1 LEESLVIFERTWVLA
16 FLLLP
21 VGWFYFEWRR
31 TRRTAALAL
40 KTLAFLAIVLALAE
54 PTLTLPQTKMAVA
67 VLVDTSSS
75 VSPQD
80 LARASDYAAALEK
93 ARGRHW
99 VRVLP
104 FARSVRDL
112 SPGERNLRFEPTSG
126 DAGRATD
133 LETGIEEAI
142 SSLPADLVPRIVL
155 VSDGKENSGS
165 ITRAVWQAQRL
176 GIPIDTVA
184 LGGRPQPALRLESV
198 TVPTVAFTGEQ
209 FPVDL
214 SIAAPGPVS
223 GSVEISAEG
232 KALGSKPVKLEQ
244 GDNQVRVH
252 ASLSAAGAISL
263 AGVIRADG
271 LGEIRFDRAVT
282 LRRPKVL
289 FVSEDPP
296 GTESHLLQTLAAAQ
310 FDVDR
315 TADPSHGAL
324 ADYQVLVLNNL
335 DLESL
340 PAARKDEI
348 EKFVQQGGGLLVI
361 AGERNVYAEN
371 KTVEDALD
379 RSLPAKLAPPRSP
392 EGTAVVIIIDKS
404 SSMEGKKIE
413 LARQAAIG
421 VVDNLRPIDLV
432 GVLIFDNSFQWDV
445 PIRRA
450 EDKPLIKRLI
460 AGIIPDGGTQIA
472 PALAEAYHKVL
483 PSHATFKHIVLL
495 TDGISEEGDSLDL
508 SKEAATQHVTIS
520 TVGLGQDVNRA
531 YLEKVASIAGGK
543 SYFLNEPAGL
553 AQIVLKD
560 VMEHT
565 GSTAVEKSLHPFI
578 AKNAE
583 ILDGVDMNSA
593 PALKGYVRFI
603 SKPAADTILKVDEED
618 PLLVR
623 WQYGLGRADV
633 FTSDAKSRW
642 AADWVAWK
650 GFDKLWTNTFRDLLP
665 HAESGEAKVDYDS
678 AGGDLV
684 VNYHLAA
691 DAEDPA
697 KLPEIFVLGP
707 NGFRHPVP
715 VTKLGAKSYRGTIH
729 IGNLQGLFRIRP
741 LEESRAFPEVGF
753 YQPEQELLDYGSN
766 AFLLRSVA
774 QYTGGRFNP
783 APKQVFDSGGRS
795 QSSTL
800 RLWPALLGLAIAL
813 NLAELLM
820 RKVGRQFL
828 SGMFGG
834 KGRPA

>member
-1 LEESLVIFERTWVLA
+1 MTFERAWVLI

-21 VGWFYFEWRR
+21 LGWMFFEWSR
-31 TRRTAALAL
+31 TPRLAALVL

-54 PTLTLPQTKMAVA
+54 PILTVPQTKMAVA

-80 LARASDYAAALEK
+80 LARASEFAAALEK

-112 SPGERNLRFEPTSG
+112 APTEQRGLHLLPTAG

-133 LETGIEEAI
+133 LETGIQEAI

-155 VSDGKENSGS
+155 VSDGKENAGS
-165 ITRAVWQAQRL
+165 ITRAAWQAQRL

-184 LGGRPQPALRLESV
+184 LAGRPQPALRLESV

-214 SIAAPGPVS
+214 SIASPSAVS

-232 KALGSKPVKLEQ
+232 KPLGAKPVQLEK

-252 ASLSAAGAISL
+252 ASLTAAGALSL
-263 AGVIRADG
+263 TGVIQAGG
-271 LGEIRFDRAVT
+271 LGEIRFDRALT

-310 FDVDR
+310 FDVER
-315 TADPSHGAL
+315 TADPTHGTL
-324 ADYQVLVLNNL
+324 ADYQLVILNNL

-340 PAARKDEI
+340 SAARKEES

-361 AGERNVYAEN
+361 AGEHNIYAEN
-371 KTVEDALD
+371 KTVEDPLD
-379 RSLPAKLAPPRSP
+379 RTLPAKLAPPRSP
-392 EGTAVVIIIDKS
+392 EGTAVVLIIDKS

-421 VVDNLRPIDLV
+421 VVENLRPIDLV

-450 EDKPLIKRLI
+450 EDKVLIKRLI
-460 AGIIPDGGTQIA
+460 SGIIPDGGTQIA
-472 PALAEAYHKVL
+472 PALAEAYRKVL
-483 PSHATFKHIVLL
+483 PAHATFKHIVLL

-508 SKEAATQHVTIS
+508 SKEAAAQHVTIS
-520 TVGLGQDVNRA
+520 TVGLGQDVNRQ
-531 YLEKVASIAGGK
+531 YLEKVASVAGGK

-565 GSTAVEKSLHPFI
+565 GSTAVEKPLHPFV

-583 ILDGVDMNSA
+583 ILDGVDINTA

-603 SKPAADTILKVDEED
+603 SKPTADTILKIDEED

-642 AADWVAWK
+642 AADWVTWK
-650 GFDKLWTNTFRDLLP
+650 GFDKLWTNTLRDLLP
-665 HAESGEAKVDYDS
+665 HAESGEAKPEYDS
-678 AGGDLV
+678 ASGDLV
-684 VNYHLAA
+684 VNYHLG
-691 DAEDPA
+691 AESEEPA

-707 NGFRHPVP
+707 NGFRHPLP
-715 VTKLGAKSYRGTIH
+715 ITKLGAKSYRGTIH
-729 IGNLQGLFRIRP
+729 IGDLQGLFRIRP

-766 AFLLRSVA
+766 QFLLKSVA
-774 QYTGGRFNP
+774 QFTGGRFDP
-783 APKQVFDSGGRS
+783 APQQVFDSAGRS

-800 RLWPALLGLAIAL
+800 RLWPVLLALAIAL
-813 NLAELLM
+813 NIAELLM
-820 RKVGRQFL
+820 RKVPRQFRG
-828 SGMFGG
+828 GMFGG
-834 KGRPA
+834 KGQPA

>member
-1 LEESLVIFERTWVLA
+1 MIFERAWVLI

-21 VGWFYFEWRR
+21 LGWMFFEWPH
-31 TRRTAALAL
+31 TRRVTALIL
-40 KTLAFLAIVLALAE
+40 KTLAFVAIVLALAE
-54 PTLTLPQTKMAVA
+54 PTLTVPQTKMAVA

-75 VSPQD
+75 VSPRD
-80 LARASDYAAALEK
+80 LTRASQFAAALDK

-112 SPGERNLRFEPTSG
+112 SPGENHGVHLEPTAG
-126 DAGRATD
+126 EAGRATD
-133 LETGIEEAI
+133 LETGIQDAI

-155 VSDGKENSGS
+155 LSDGKENAGS
-165 ITRAVWQAQRL
+165 ITRAAWQAQRL

-184 LGGRPQPALRLESV
+184 LAGRPQPALRLESV

-214 SIAAPGPVS
+214 NIVS
-223 GSVEISAEG
+223 PSSVAGSVQIGAEG
-232 KALGSKPVKLEQ
+232 KVLGSNPVKLEP
-244 GDNQVRVH
+244 GENQVRVH
-252 ASLSAAGAISL
+252 ASLSAAGALSL
-263 AGVIRADG
+263 TGVIQTAG
-271 LGEIRFDRAVT
+271 LGDIRFERAVT
-282 LRRPKVL
+282 LRRARVL
-289 FVSEDPP
+289 YISQDPS
-296 GTESHLLQTLAAAQ
+296 GSDTHLLQTLAAAQ
-310 FDVDR
+310 FDVDQ
-315 TADPSHGAL
+315 TTDPLHGSL
-324 ADYQVLVLNNL
+324 AAYQLVVLNNI

-340 PAARKDEI
+340 PAERKDEI

-361 AGERNVYAEN
+361 AGEHNVYAEN
-371 KTVEDALD
+371 KQTEDALD
-379 RSLPAKLAPPRSP
+379 RTLPAKLAPPRSP
-392 EGTAVVIIIDKS
+392 EGTAVVLIIDKS

-421 VVDNLRPIDLV
+421 VVDNLRPIDEV

-445 PIRRA
+445 PMRHA

-460 AGIIPDGGTQIA
+460 SGIIPDGGTQIA

-483 PSHATFKHIVLL
+483 PTHATFKHIVLL

-508 SKEAATQHVTIS
+508 SKEASAQHVTIS

-531 YLEKVASIAGGK
+531 YLEKVASVAGGK
-543 SYFLNEPAGL
+543 SYFLNDPSGL
-553 AQIVLKD
+553 EQIVLKD

-565 GSTAVEKSLHPFI
+565 GSTAVEKTLQPI
-578 AKNAE
+578 VAKNTE
-583 ILDGVDMNSA
+583 ILDGVGIDTA

-603 SKPAADTILKVDEED
+603 SKPTAETILKVDDTD

-623 WQYGLGRADV
+623 WQYGLGRAMV

-642 AADWVAWK
+642 AADWITWK
-650 GFDKLWTNTFRDLLP
+650 GFDKLWTNNFRDLLP
-665 HAESGEAKVDYDS
+665 HTDSGEAKADFDS
-678 AGGDLV
+678 ASGDLV
-684 VNYHLAA
+684 VNYHLGN
-691 DAEDPA
+691 DTEDPS
-697 KLPEIFVLGP
+697 KPPEVFVLGP
-707 NGFRHPVP
+707 NGFRHPLP
-715 VTKLGAKSYRGTIH
+715 ITKLGAKSYRGTIH
-729 IGNLQGLFRIRP
+729 IGDLQGLFRIRP
-741 LEESRAFPEVGF
+741 LDESQAFPEVGF

-766 AFLLRSVA
+766 EFLLRSVA

-795 QSSTL
+795 ESSTL
-800 RLWPALLGLAIAL
+800 RLWPVLLGLAIAF

-820 RKVGRQFL
+820 RKVPRQL
-828 SGMFGG
+828 PGGMFGG